1 MLLSSRLNRKKSIG
15 GFTLIE
21 LLVVISIIAVL
32 AGLLLPAIG
41 MVRASARTAQCA
53 NNLRQ
58 LGLATLAFEQSKS
71 RFPGSSEII
80 AKNRFGPGVLGVVN
94 RPVSWLTVLMPYIDQ
109 SAVYK
114 QWNSS
119 RRRVYATTPDV
130 SAIYPQLIRYGISTG
145 NDIPGINNLLCPSD
159 ISLGNADPGT
169 YGQPLPETSYVA
181 NAGMP
186 YNYDS
191 DKNSF
196 EQRKADCIFLDLV
209 MRPTMSFR
217 ATDLFD
223 GATQTLLLS
232 ENMQATYY
240 CKAGFGSTAFTR
252 ATNSPYQIVM
262 ALGVDMPTTLATRQ
276 NVFVNAMTGQY
287 AKYDN
292 VMYWQ
297 PIDETSTNLL
307 SGIHTHLINGHGAG
321 DDEAVNPNDLSAA
334 YLAQKYPNINPIFR
348 NGVMARPSSGH
359 IGGVNAVFADGHTQ
373 FLNEDIEYTIYQA
386 LMTPDTKNSNML
398 NRGYI
403 LKGSDYGT
411 P

>member
-80 AKNRFGPGVLGVVN
+80 AKNRFGSGTVGVVN
-94 RPVSWLTVLMPYIDQ
+94 RPVSWTMVLMPYIDQ
-109 SAVYK
+109 AAVYK
-114 QWNSS
+114 QWNSPGK
-119 RRRVYATTPDV
+119 RVYGTTPDT
-130 SAIYPQLIRYGISTG
+130 SNIYKSLVRFGIASS

-159 ISLGNADPGT
+159 VSLGNAISPSGL
-169 YGQPLPETSYVA
+169 PLPETSYVA

-186 YNYDS
+186 YYGTN
-191 DKNSF
+191 
-196 EQRKADCIFLDLV
+196 QRKADGIFLDLV
-209 MRPTMSFR
+209 MKPTMSFR
-217 ATDLFD
+217 ASDLFD

-240 CKAGFGSTAFTR
+240 CKSGFGASNTST
-252 ATNSPYQIVM
+252 S
-262 ALGVDMPTTLATRQ
+262 VDMADTLGTSQ
-276 NVFVNAMTGQY
+276 NIAANQMTGVA
-287 AKYDN
+287 AKFDN

-297 PIDETSTNLL
+297 PINEMNSTEPLNA
-307 SGIHTHLINGHGAG
+307 IRTHLINGHGAG
-321 DDEAVNPNDLSAA
+321 DDESVNKDDLSAA
-334 YLAQKYPNINPIFR
+334 YLAQRYPNIRPIYR

-386 LMTPDTKNSNML
+386 LMTPDTPNSSMANK
-398 NRGYI
+398 GYI

>member
-21 LLVVISIIAVL
+21 LLVVISIIGIL

-41 MVRASARTAQCA
+41 MVRATARTAQCA

-80 AKNRFGPGVLGVVN
+80 AKNRFGSGTFGVVN
-94 RPVSWLTVLMPYIDQ
+94 RPVSWTMVLMPYIDQ
-109 SAVYK
+109 AAVYK
-114 QWNSS
+114 QWNST
-119 RRRVYATTPDV
+119 RKRVYASTAGSPLV
-130 SAIYPQLIRYGISTG
+130 RFGIAND

-159 ISLGNADPGT
+159 VSLGNAISRSGL
-169 YGQPLPETSYVA
+169 PLPETSYVA
-181 NAGMP
+181 NAGMAP
-186 YNYDS
+186 SNA
-191 DKNSF
+191 N
-196 EQRKADCIFLDLV
+196 QRKANGIFLDLV
-209 MRPTMSFR
+209 MKPTMSFR
-217 ATDLFD
+217 TTDLFD

-232 ENMQATYY
+232 ENMQATYW
-240 CKAGFGSTAFTR
+240 CKAGFGPY
-252 ATNSPYQIVM
+252 NS
-262 ALGVDMPTTLATRQ
+262 ANNLDMPTTLGTAQ
-276 NVFVNAMTGQY
+276 NIASGSMTGPN
-287 AKYDN
+287 AKFDN
-292 VMYWQ
+292 LMYWQ
-297 PIDETSTNLL
+297 RINEMANIAVEKTY
-307 SGIHTHLINGHGAG
+307 LINGHGAG
-321 DDEAVNPNDLSAA
+321 DNESINPNDLSAA
-334 YLAQKYPNINPIFR
+334 YLAQRYPNIRPIYL

-386 LMTPDTKNSNML
+386 LMTPDTPNSSMAN
-398 NRGYI
+398 NGYI

>member
-1 MLLSSRLNRKKSIG
+1 
-15 GFTLIE
+15 
-21 LLVVISIIAVL
+21 
-32 AGLLLPAIG
+32 
-41 MVRASARTAQCA
+41 
-53 NNLRQ
+53 LRQ

-80 AKNRFGPGVLGVVN
+80 AKNRFGSGNSRIVN

-109 SAVYK
+109 PAVYK
-114 QWNSS
+114 RWNDA
-119 RRRVYATTPDV
+119 RNRVYRRTTSPRTLRFG
-130 SAIYPQLIRYGISTG
+130 IIRD

-159 ISLGNADPGT
+159 ISLGNAPSPSGL
-169 YGQPLPETSYVA
+169 PLPETSYVA

-186 YNYDS
+186 FNYNTDVS
-191 DKNSF
+191 LAK
-196 EQRKADCIFLDLV
+196 QRKADGIFLNLV
-209 MRPTMSFR
+209 DPVFRTMTFR
-217 ATDLFD
+217 ATDLVD

-240 CKAGFGSTAFTR
+240 CKAAGFGPTPFSRDTNAPYPIIMTAGQDI
-252 ATNSPYQIVM
+252 A
-262 ALGVDMPTTLATRQ
+262 TTLATTQ
-276 NVFVNAMTGQY
+276 NIATNQMTGLY

-292 VMYWQ
+292 LMYWQ
-297 PIDETSTNLL
+297 PIDETVTNPL
-307 SGIHTHLINGHGAG
+307 SGIYTHLINGHGAPE
-321 DDEAVNPNDLSAA
+321 DETTGNLSAA

-348 NGVMARPSSGH
+348 NGLMARPSSGH

-386 LMTPDTKNSNML
+386 LMTPDTKNSNMPS
-398 NRGYI
+398 NNYI